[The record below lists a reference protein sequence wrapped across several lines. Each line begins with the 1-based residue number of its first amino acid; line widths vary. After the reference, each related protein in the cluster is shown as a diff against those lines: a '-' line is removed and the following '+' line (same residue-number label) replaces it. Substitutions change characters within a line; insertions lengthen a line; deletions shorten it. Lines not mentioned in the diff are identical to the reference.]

1 MEVSLIKSTF
11 TKTES
16 ISLLTKMIDVK
27 IKFQEDKI
35 HVTQNE
41 EDIKMREMRIKQLQK
56 ELFETRHF
64 IGNHPEPISIN
75 AKIELI
81 A

>member
-1 MEVSLIKSTF
+1 MKVNIIKGTF
-11 TKTES
+11 NKVEA
-16 ISLLTKMIDVK
+16 ISLLTKMIEVK

-41 EDIKMREMRIKQLQK
+41 EDIKMRETRIKQLQK
-56 ELFETRHF
+56 ELFETRNF
-64 IGNHPEPISIN
+64 IDNHPEPISIN
-75 AKIELI
+75 AKIELS

>member
-1 MEVSLIKSTF
+1 MTVNIIKGTF
-11 TKTES
+11 NKVEA

-35 HVTQNE
+35 HLTQNE

-64 IGNHPEPISIN
+64 IDNHPEPISIK
-75 AKIELI
+75 AKIELS